1 VKKARNETIFKS
13 EYDDWRLELNATTTF
28 LTMWSGWVEVMPKS
42 LVGED
47 PVLLLRL
54 LDLADVRAGISQSDI
69 RSSLKISQ
77 SRLSK
82 LTSKLIMHK
91 WLEEVRPQVPD
102 RRFLFVRAGRRGKDA
117 VLALETHLS
126 TLLPT
131 ARKSAK
137 PRKLQA
143 PNALGNLLDKL

>member
-1 VKKARNETIFKS
+1 
-13 EYDDWRLELNATTTF
+13 
-28 LTMWSGWVEVMPKS
+28 MPQA

-54 LDLADVRAGISQSDI
+54 LDLADDRAGISQSDI

-91 WLEEVRPQVPD
+91 WLEAVRPQVPD
-102 RRFLFVRAGRRGKDA
+102 RRFLFVRAGRRAKDA
-117 VLALETHLS
+117 VLALETQLS
-126 TLLPT
+126 TLLPA
-131 ARKSAK
+131 ARKSANL
-137 PRKLQA
+137 RKLQA